1 MAGAGGG
8 AARRTSRWRRRAGA
22 ATGRGGAQR
31 QHHRRPSSAAS
42 SSSLEARAAA
52 AASGSCGARPGRGGR
67 GGRRRGKGAPGLAA
81 ALAAAPD
88 AAEAAATRPGP
99 ARPAQEEARGVSRL
113 APGAAATP
121 LARRTPGDALP
132 APGTWPW
139 EEGDP
144 CGTYLA
150 LALAGRLDAR
160 KDAKPSDCYSQDAS
174 LSALSGEAD
183 GSRSQGASRAF
194 RVGACVARRGGS
206 PPQARER
213 SRLSRLRAP
222 ARPNAARAPP
232 PGNRRRGRL
241 RRAGQRQ
248 HGAHRGEGARR
259 GAAPPAPPWSRGA
272 ALGLRRAGGGG
283 FLALRP
289 GPRLGGGPGGRGVG
303 ARQRPHGRVARAVR
317 GAACG
322 AGPALDGA
330 AGGPR
335 GREQPRGRRKSKSR
349 LTADRL
355 ICLTVEQKC
364 DLAQREL
371 EETKEDIQQM
381 KENSERILQN
391 YLAILEEAD
400 IRMVE
405 VKRAMMEFDKDIV
418 KTITKKKGSV
428 IASDKVLRYM
438 EDRIRSR
445 DVMKEKIR
453 LKNDSLKVQKKKMQM
468 QLKQK
473 EELGE
478 ALHEVDFQQLKIEN
492 AQFLEK
498 IDERNQDLLQLKLT
512 VGNTLQILNFY
523 KKKLQYATA
532 LATHLVK
539 DIAQRKESLDKIAR
553 EAILVEEERE
563 MAEILNK
570 KLRRQL
576 AEYKVPPVLNYVH
589 EKMAVYELENTLKI
603 WERKVEIAEMALQS
617 YLSVWHKAKMA
628 SHQLQALLPEQETHR
643 GREGL

>member
-1 MAGAGGG
+1 MPITLLIAFFSAFSHTNSMLKIETAMFEKFFNRFEPRDLGAEK
-8 AARRTSRWRRRAGA
+8 
-22 ATGRGGAQR
+22 RG
-31 QHHRRPSSAAS
+31 
-42 SSSLEARAAA
+42 SSLDL
-52 AASGSCGARPGRGGR
+52 GQ
-67 GGRRRGKGAPGLAA
+67 
-81 ALAAAPD
+81 
-88 AAEAAATRPGP
+88 
-99 ARPAQEEARGVSRL
+99 AQ
-113 APGAAATP
+113 
-121 LARRTPGDALP
+121 
-132 APGTWPW
+132 
-139 EEGDP
+139 
-144 CGTYLA
+144 Y
-150 LALAGRLDAR
+150 
-160 KDAKPSDCYSQDAS
+160 
-174 LSALSGEAD
+174 
-183 GSRSQGASRAF
+183 
-194 RVGACVARRGGS
+194 
-206 PPQARER
+206 
-213 SRLSRLRAP
+213 
-222 ARPNAARAPP
+222 
-232 PGNRRRGRL
+232 
-241 RRAGQRQ
+241 
-248 HGAHRGEGARR
+248 
-259 GAAPPAPPWSRGA
+259 
-272 ALGLRRAGGGG
+272 
-283 FLALRP
+283 
-289 GPRLGGGPGGRGVG
+289 
-303 ARQRPHGRVARAVR
+303 
-317 GAACG
+317 
-322 AGPALDGA
+322 
-330 AGGPR
+330 
-335 GREQPRGRRKSKSR
+335 PRGRRKSKSR

-445 DVMKEKIR
+445 DIMKEKIR

-523 KKKLQYATA
+523 KKKLQYATT

-539 DIAQRKESLDKIAR
+539 DIAQKKESLDKIAH

-576 AEYKVPPVLNYVH
+576 TEYKVPPVLNYVH